1 MQSQRRFL
9 VLLLALAT
17 GCATTWQVDTYEA
30 PGAGIESRH
39 TFAWNGGEL
48 GTVAAVDPQRAAD
61 VERHIRE
68 AVVAGL
74 VRKGYQEVSDPKTA
88 QMLVSYQVV
97 GTRKYET
104 SEKPRFNAPLPDDV
118 LRPTGP
124 QPPAASELPPER
136 RVTEGSVI
144 VFVDDPAAGRLIWRG
159 AITTETRTASAKQGI
174 DTAADMAADI
184 VESFPKASGATQP
197 AR

>member
-1 MQSQRRFL
+1 
-9 VLLLALAT
+9 VT
-17 GCATTWQVDTYEA
+17 
-30 PGAGIESRH
+30 
-39 TFAWNGGEL
+39 
-48 GTVAAVDPQRAAD
+48 AVDPQRAAD